1 MINHST
7 NILIVDDTKANL
19 ISLEA
24 ILEGEDLNVMTVS
37 NGNDA
42 LKILLKGKI
51 DIILLDVQMPGMN
64 GFEVAELM
72 RANNKTK
79 NIPIIFITAINKEE
93 EYIFKGYEL
102 GAVDYLYKPIS
113 NEILKSKV
121 KVFIK
126 LNEQAKI
133 IEEKTKALEEKIV
146 QLKLTEKKLN
156 RLIRIDELTGVYN
169 RRAFEEIFDL
179 EWARTIRSNGY
190 FSALMI
196 DIDNFKIFND
206 TYGHLIGDECLKNIA
221 KIIEKTLRRITDK
234 VARLGGEE
242 FVVLLPET
250 DSKGAELIAEE
261 IRKNIEDLEIV
272 NEGVETSEFVTVSI
286 GISSVKPNKFME
298 KKEFI
303 DCADK
308 ALYTAKKNGRNMIYL
323 YR

>member
-1 MINHST
+1 MSNYST

-24 ILEGEDLNVMTVS
+24 ILEGDNLKIITAY

-42 LKILLKGKI
+42 LKILLKRKI
-51 DIILLDVQMPGMN
+51 DIILLDIQMPGMN

-79 NIPIIFITAINKEE
+79 DIPIIFITAINKEE
-93 EYIFKGYEL
+93 EHIFKGYEL

-121 KVFIK
+121 KVFVK
-126 LNEQAKI
+126 LNEQTKI
-133 IEEKTKALEEKIV
+133 IEEKTRALEEKII
-146 QLKLTEKKLN
+146 QLEIVEKRLN
-156 RLIRIDELTGVYN
+156 HLVRIDELTGVLN
-169 RRAFEEIFDL
+169 RRAFEEIFNL
-179 EWARTIRSNGY
+179 KWERTIKSKEC

-196 DIDNFKIFND
+196 DIDNFKNFND
-206 TYGHLIGDECLKNIA
+206 TYGHLKGDECLKNVA
-221 KIIEKTLRRITDK
+221 KVIEKTLKRVTDK

-250 DSKGAELIAEE
+250 DSKGAKIIAEE
-261 IRKNIEDLEIV
+261 IRENIEGLEIL
-272 NEGVETSEFVTVSI
+272 NKGMDTSDFVTVSI
-286 GISSVKPNKFME
+286 GVSSVVATKFIE
-298 KKEFI
+298 KREII
-303 DCADK
+303 DYADK
-308 ALYTAKKNGRNMIYL
+308 ALYVAKKNGKNMTYL

>member
-146 QLKLTEKKLN
+146 QLELTEKKLN

-179 EWARTIRSNGY
+179 EWARTIRSNGS

-206 TYGHLIGDECLKNIA
+206 TYGHLVGDECLKDIA

-242 FVVLLPET
+242 FIVLLPET

-286 GISSVKPNKFME
+286 GISSVKPTRFME

>member
-1 MINHST
+1 VINHST

-146 QLKLTEKKLN
+146 QLELTEKKLN

-179 EWARTIRSNGY
+179 EWARTIRSNGS

-196 DIDNFKIFND
+196 DIDNFKVFND
-206 TYGHLIGDECLKNIA
+206 TYGHLKGDNCLKNIA
-221 KIIEKTLRRITDK
+221 KIIERTLKRITDK

-261 IRKNIEDLEIV
+261 IRKNIEDLKIV
-272 NEGVETSEFVTVSI
+272 NEGVETYEFVTVSI
-286 GISSVKPNKFME
+286 GISSIIPTKFID
-298 KKEFI
+298 KNEFI
-303 DCADK
+303 DQADK
-308 ALYTAKKNGRNMIYL
+308 ALYTAKKNGRNMVYL

>member
-146 QLKLTEKKLN
+146 QLELTEKKLN

-179 EWARTIRSNGY
+179 EWARTIRSNGS

-196 DIDNFKIFND
+196 DIDNFKVFND
-206 TYGHLIGDECLKNIA
+206 TYGHLKGDNCLKNIA
-221 KIIEKTLRRITDK
+221 KIIERTLKRITDK

-261 IRKNIEDLEIV
+261 IRKNIEDLKIV
-272 NEGVETSEFVTVSI
+272 NEGVETYEFVTVSI
-286 GISSVKPNKFME
+286 GISSIIPTKFID
-298 KKEFI
+298 KNEFI
-303 DCADK
+303 DQADK
-308 ALYTAKKNGRNMIYL
+308 ALYTAKKNGRNMVYL

>member
-1 MINHST
+1 MINHRT
-7 NILIVDDTKANL
+7 NILIVDDTRANL

-24 ILEGEDLNVMTVS
+24 ILEGEDLNVITVS

-79 NIPIIFITAINKEE
+79 DIPIIFITAINKEE

-113 NEILKSKV
+113 NEILRSKV

-133 IEEKTKALEEKIV
+133 IEEKTKALEEKII
-146 QLKLTEKKLN
+146 QLELVEKQLN
-156 RLIRIDELTGVYN
+156 HLIRIDELTGVYN

-179 EWARTIRSNGY
+179 EWARTIRSRGC
-190 FSALMI
+190 FSVLMI

-206 TYGHLIGDECLKNIA
+206 TYGHLKGDNCLKNIA
-221 KIIEKTLRRITDK
+221 KIIERTLKRITDK

-250 DSKGAELIAEE
+250 DTKGAQLIAEE
-261 IRKNIEDLEIV
+261 IRKNIEDLKIV
-272 NEGVETSEFVTVSI
+272 NEEVETYEFVTVSI
-286 GISSVKPNKFME
+286 GISSIIPTKFID
-298 KKEFI
+298 KNEFI
-303 DCADK
+303 DQADK
-308 ALYTAKKNGRNMIYL
+308 ALYTAKKNGRNMVCVYK
-323 YR
+323 

>member
-1 MINHST
+1 MSDYST

-24 ILEGEDLNVMTVS
+24 ILEGENLNILTVS

-42 LKILLKGKI
+42 LKILLKTKI

-72 RANNKTK
+72 RVNHKTK
-79 NIPIIFITAINKEE
+79 DIPIIFITAINKEE

-121 KVFIK
+121 KVFVK
-126 LNEQAKI
+126 LNEQTKI
-133 IEEKTKALEEKIV
+133 IEEKTRALEEKII
-146 QLKLTEKKLN
+146 QLEMVEKKLN
-156 RLIRIDELTGVYN
+156 HLVRIDELTGVYN
-169 RRAFEEIFDL
+169 RRAFEEIFEL
-179 EWARTIRSNGY
+179 EWARTTRSKGS

-196 DIDNFKIFND
+196 DIDNFKNFND
-206 TYGHLIGDECLKNIA
+206 TYGHLKGDECLKDVSKVIQ
-221 KIIEKTLRRITDK
+221 KTLKRITDE

-250 DSKGAELIAEE
+250 DLEGAKIIAEE
-261 IRKNIEDLEIV
+261 IRKNIEGLKIPNKGV
-272 NEGVETSEFVTVSI
+272 NTSQFITVSI
-286 GISSVKPNKFME
+286 GVSSVIPNKLIE
-298 KKEFI
+298 KKEI
-303 DCADK
+303 INCADK
-308 ALYTAKKNGRNMIYL
+308 GLYIAKKNGKNMTCVYE
-323 YR
+323 

>member
-1 MINHST
+1 VSNYST

-24 ILEGEDLNVMTVS
+24 ILEGDNLNILTAS

-42 LKILLKGKI
+42 LKILLKRKI
-51 DIILLDVQMPGMN
+51 DIVLLDVQMPGMN

-79 NIPIIFITAINKEE
+79 DIPIIFITAINKEE
-93 EYIFKGYEL
+93 EHIFKGYEL

-121 KVFIK
+121 KVFVK
-126 LNEQAKI
+126 LNEQTKI
-133 IEEKTKALEEKIV
+133 IEEKTRALEAKIT
-146 QLKLTEKKLN
+146 QLEIVEKKLN
-156 RLIRIDELTGVYN
+156 HLVRIDELTGVFN

-179 EWARTIRSNGY
+179 EWERTIRSRDD

-196 DIDNFKIFND
+196 DIDNFKNFND
-206 TYGHLIGDECLKNIA
+206 TYGHLKGDECLKDVA
-221 KIIEKTLRRITDK
+221 KTIEKTLKRVTDE

-242 FVVLLPET
+242 FIVLLPET
-250 DSKGAELIAEE
+250 DSEGAKIIAEE
-261 IRKNIEDLEIV
+261 IRENVEGLQIFNKGV
-272 NEGVETSEFVTVSI
+272 NTSDFVTVSI
-286 GISSVKPNKFME
+286 GVSSVVPTKFIE

-303 DCADK
+303 DYADK
-308 ALYTAKKNGRNMIYL
+308 ALYIAKKNGKNMTHL

>member
-146 QLKLTEKKLN
+146 QLELTEKKLN

-206 TYGHLIGDECLKNIA
+206 TYGHLVGDECLKNIA

-261 IRKNIEDLEIV
+261 IRKNIEYLEIV

-286 GISSVKPNKFME
+286 GISSVKPTRFME
-298 KKEFI
+298 KKGFI

>member
-1 MINHST
+1 VSSHST

-24 ILEGEDLNVMTVS
+24 ILEGEDLNVLTAS

-79 NIPIIFITAINKEE
+79 YIPIIFITAINKEE

-113 NEILKSKV
+113 NEILRSKV

-126 LNEQAKI
+126 LNEQTKI

-146 QLKLTEKKLN
+146 QLELIEKKLN
-156 RLIRIDELTGVYN
+156 YLIRIDELTGVYN
-169 RRAFEEIFDL
+169 RRAFREIFDL
-179 EWARTIRSNGY
+179 EWARTIRSNGS

-196 DIDNFKIFND
+196 DIDNFKTFND
-206 TYGHLIGDECLKNIA
+206 TYGHLKGDECLKDIA
-221 KIIEKTLRRITDK
+221 KIIEKTLRRVTDK

-242 FVVLLPET
+242 FIVLLPET
-250 DSKGAELIAEE
+250 DSKGAQLIAEE
-261 IRKNIEDLEIV
+261 IRKNIEGLEIV
-272 NEGVETSEFVTVSI
+272 NEGVDTSEFVTVSI
-286 GISSVKPNKFME
+286 GISSVIPTKFIE
-298 KKEFI
+298 EKEFI
-303 DCADK
+303 NHADK
-308 ALYTAKKNGRNMIYL
+308 ALYTAKKNGRNMVHVYK
-323 YR
+323 

>member
-1 MINHST
+1 MSNYST

-24 ILEGEDLNVMTVS
+24 ILEGDNLKIITAY

-42 LKILLKGKI
+42 LKILLKRKI
-51 DIILLDVQMPGMN
+51 DIVLLDIQMPGMN

-79 NIPIIFITAINKEE
+79 DIPIIFITAINKEE
-93 EYIFKGYEL
+93 EHIFKGYEL

-121 KVFIK
+121 KVFVK
-126 LNEQAKI
+126 LNEQTKI
-133 IEEKTKALEEKIV
+133 IEEKTRALEEKII
-146 QLKLTEKKLN
+146 QLEIVEKRLN
-156 RLIRIDELTGVYN
+156 HLVRIDELTGVLN
-169 RRAFEEIFDL
+169 RRAFEEIFNL
-179 EWARTIRSNGY
+179 KWERTIKSKEY

-196 DIDNFKIFND
+196 DIDNFKNFND
-206 TYGHLIGDECLKNIA
+206 TYGHLKGDECLKDVA
-221 KIIEKTLRRITDK
+221 KVIEKTLKRVTDK

-250 DSKGAELIAEE
+250 DSKGAKIIAEE
-261 IRKNIEDLEIV
+261 IRKNIEGLEIL
-272 NEGVETSEFVTVSI
+272 NKGIDTSDFVTVSI
-286 GISSVKPNKFME
+286 GVSSVVPTKFIE
-298 KKEFI
+298 KREII
-303 DCADK
+303 DYADK
-308 ALYTAKKNGRNMIYL
+308 ALYVAKKNGKNMTYL

>member
-1 MINHST
+1 MNNRST

-24 ILEGEDLNVMTVS
+24 ILEGENLNILTVS

-42 LKILLKGKI
+42 LKMLLKIKI

-72 RANNKTK
+72 RSNHKTK
-79 NIPIIFITAINKEE
+79 DIPIIFITAINKEE

-121 KVFIK
+121 KVLVK
-126 LNEQAKI
+126 LNEQTKI
-133 IEEKTKALEEKIV
+133 IEEKTRALEEKII
-146 QLKLTEKKLN
+146 QLELIEKKLN
-156 RLIRIDELTGVYN
+156 HLIRIDELTGVFN
-169 RRAFEEIFDL
+169 RRAFEEIFKL
-179 EWARTIRSNGY
+179 EWARTIRSKGS

-196 DIDNFKIFND
+196 DIDNFKNFND
-206 TYGHLIGDECLKNIA
+206 TYGHLEGDECLKDVA
-221 KIIEKTLRRITDK
+221 QKINNTLRRITDQ

-250 DSKGAELIAEE
+250 DLEGEKLIAEE
-261 IRKNIEDLEIV
+261 IRKNIEDLQIV
-272 NEGVETSEFVTVSI
+272 NEGVDTSKFITVSI
-286 GISSVKPNKFME
+286 GLSSVIPTRFIE
-298 KKEFI
+298 KKII
-303 DCADK
+303 DHADK
-308 ALYTAKKNGRNMIYL
+308 VLYIAKNKGKNMTYV

>member
-1 MINHST
+1 MSNYGT

-24 ILEGEDLNVMTVS
+24 ILEGENLNIVAAS

-42 LKILLKGKI
+42 LKTLLKQKI
-51 DIILLDVQMPGMN
+51 DIVLLDVQMPGMN

-79 NIPIIFITAINKEE
+79 DIPIIFITAINKEE

-121 KVFIK
+121 KVFVK
-126 LNEQAKI
+126 LNEQTKI
-133 IEEKTKALEEKIV
+133 IEEKTKTLEEKII
-146 QLKLTEKKLN
+146 QLELVEKKLN
-156 RLIRIDELTGVYN
+156 HLIRIDELTGVFN
-169 RRAFEEIFDL
+169 RRAFGEIVEL
-179 EWARTIRSNGY
+179 EWARTIRSNGF

-196 DIDNFKIFND
+196 DIDNFKNFND
-206 TYGHLIGDECLKNIA
+206 TYGHIGGDECLKSVAQTID
-221 KIIEKTLRRITDK
+221 KTLRRITDQ

-242 FVVLLPET
+242 FIVLLPET
-250 DSKGAELIAEE
+250 DSDGAKIIAEE
-261 IRKNIEDLEIV
+261 IRKNIEDLKIV
-272 NEGVETSEFVTVSI
+272 NEGIETSKFVTVSI
-286 GISSVKPNKFME
+286 GISSVVPTRYIE

-308 ALYTAKKNGRNMIYL
+308 ALYIAKKNGKNRIHSY
-323 YR
+323 

>member
-1 MINHST
+1 VSNYGT

-24 ILEGEDLNVMTVS
+24 ILEGENLNIVAAS

-42 LKILLKGKI
+42 LKTLLKQEI
-51 DIILLDVQMPGMN
+51 DIVLLDVQMPGMN

-79 NIPIIFITAINKEE
+79 DIPIIFITAINKEE

-121 KVFIK
+121 KVFVK
-126 LNEQAKI
+126 LNEQTKI
-133 IEEKTKALEEKIV
+133 IEEKTKTLEEKII
-146 QLKLTEKKLN
+146 QLELVEKKLN
-156 RLIRIDELTGVYN
+156 HLVRIDELTGVFN
-169 RRAFEEIFDL
+169 RRAFGEIFKL
-179 EWARTIRSNGY
+179 EWARTIRSNGF

-196 DIDNFKIFND
+196 DIDNFKNFND
-206 TYGHLIGDECLKNIA
+206 TYGHIEGDDCLKSVAQTID
-221 KIIEKTLRRITDK
+221 KTLRRITDQ

-242 FVVLLPET
+242 FIVLLPET
-250 DSKGAELIAEE
+250 DSDGAEIIAEE
-261 IRKNIEDLEIV
+261 IRKNIENLEIP
-272 NEGVETSEFVTVSI
+272 NEGIDTSKFVTVSI
-286 GISSVKPNKFME
+286 GISSVVPTRDIE
-298 KKEFI
+298 KKGFI

-308 ALYTAKKNGRNMIYL
+308 ALYIAKKNGKNRIYL
-323 YR
+323 Y

>member
-1 MINHST
+1 VINHRT
-7 NILIVDDTKANL
+7 NILIVDDTRANL

-24 ILEGEDLNVMTVS
+24 ILEGEDLNVITVS

-79 NIPIIFITAINKEE
+79 DIPIIFITAINKEE

-113 NEILKSKV
+113 NEILRSKV

-133 IEEKTKALEEKIV
+133 IEEKTKALEEKII
-146 QLKLTEKKLN
+146 QLELVEKQLN
-156 RLIRIDELTGVYN
+156 HLIRIDELTGVYN

-179 EWARTIRSNGY
+179 EWARTIRSRGC
-190 FSALMI
+190 FSVLMI

-206 TYGHLIGDECLKNIA
+206 TYGHLKGDNCLKNIA
-221 KIIEKTLRRITDK
+221 KIIERTLKRITDK

-250 DSKGAELIAEE
+250 DTKGAQLIAEE
-261 IRKNIEDLEIV
+261 IRKNIEDLKIV
-272 NEGVETSEFVTVSI
+272 NEEVETYEFVTVSI
-286 GISSVKPNKFME
+286 GISSIIPTKFID
-298 KKEFI
+298 KNEFI
-303 DCADK
+303 DQADK
-308 ALYTAKKNGRNMIYL
+308 ALYTAKKNGRNMVCVYK
-323 YR
+323 

>member
-1 MINHST
+1 MNNRST

-24 ILEGEDLNVMTVS
+24 ILEGENLNILTVS

-42 LKILLKGKI
+42 LKMLLKIKI

-72 RANNKTK
+72 RANHKTK
-79 NIPIIFITAINKEE
+79 DIPIIFITAINKEE

-121 KVFIK
+121 KVFVK
-126 LNEQAKI
+126 LNEQTKI
-133 IEEKTKALEEKIV
+133 IEEKTRALEEKII
-146 QLKLTEKKLN
+146 QLELIEKKLN
-156 RLIRIDELTGVYN
+156 HLIRIDELTGVFN
-169 RRAFEEIFDL
+169 RRAFEEIFKL
-179 EWARTIRSNGY
+179 EWARTIRSKGS

-196 DIDNFKIFND
+196 DIDNFKNFND
-206 TYGHLIGDECLKNIA
+206 TYGHLKGDECLKDVA
-221 KIIEKTLRRITDK
+221 QKIDNTLRRITDQ

-250 DSKGAELIAEE
+250 DSEGAKLIAEE
-261 IRKNIEDLEIV
+261 IRKNIEDLQIV
-272 NEGVETSEFVTVSI
+272 NEGVDTYKFITVSI
-286 GISSVKPNKFME
+286 GLSSVIPTRFIE
-298 KKEFI
+298 KKEII
-303 DCADK
+303 DHADK
-308 ALYTAKKNGRNMIYL
+308 ALYIAKKNGKNMTYV

>member
-1 MINHST
+1 MSNYST

-24 ILEGEDLNVMTVS
+24 ILEGENLNIVAAS

-42 LKILLKGKI
+42 LKTLLKQKI
-51 DIILLDVQMPGMN
+51 DIVLLDVQMPGMN

-79 NIPIIFITAINKEE
+79 DIPIIFVTAINKEE

-121 KVFIK
+121 KVFVK
-126 LNEQAKI
+126 LNEQTKI
-133 IEEKTKALEEKIV
+133 IEEKTKTLEEKII
-146 QLKLTEKKLN
+146 QLELIEKKLN
-156 RLIRIDELTGVYN
+156 HLVRIDELTGVFN
-169 RRAFEEIFDL
+169 RRAFGEIFKL
-179 EWARTIRSNGY
+179 EWARTIRSNGF

-196 DIDNFKIFND
+196 DIDNFKNFND
-206 TYGHLIGDECLKNIA
+206 TYGHIEGDDCLKSVAQTID
-221 KIIEKTLRRITDK
+221 KTLRRITDQ

-250 DSKGAELIAEE
+250 DLDGAEIIAEE
-261 IRKNIEDLEIV
+261 IRKNIENLEIL
-272 NEGVETSEFVTVSI
+272 NEGIETSKFVTVSI
-286 GISSVKPNKFME
+286 GISSVVPTRDIE

-308 ALYTAKKNGRNMIYL
+308 ALYIAKKNGKNRVHSY
-323 YR
+323 

>member
-1 MINHST
+1 VINHST

-146 QLKLTEKKLN
+146 QLELTEKKLN

-206 TYGHLIGDECLKNIA
+206 TYGHLVGDECLKNIA

-261 IRKNIEDLEIV
+261 IRKNIEYLEIV

-286 GISSVKPNKFME
+286 GISSVKPTRFME
-298 KKEFI
+298 KKGFI